1 MSVIGPTAL
10 LQSMHPTFAVNSE
23 TDHASVQHSGDVTER
38 IQILPPARSDR
49 TATEHAS
56 RRQIMRVY
64 SLQNASK
71 FCHQRV
77 ATALL
82 QSTHLTLAFSSR
94 SKALRCRKMKV
105 GMLICFICHLL
116 SLISNPHSNLHNT
129 DPTTTIDTTKNIDA

>member
-10 LQSMHPTFAVNSE
+10 LQSMHPTFAANSE

-64 SLQNASK
+64 SLQNTSK
-71 FCHQRV
+71 FCHQRSDRT
-77 ATALL
+77 ATEHASNVRSLFTEQGPAL
-82 QSTHLTLAFSSR
+82 
-94 SKALRCRKMKV
+94 SKNEKDRKSV
-105 GMLICFICHLL
+105 V
-116 SLISNPHSNLHNT
+116 
-129 DPTTTIDTTKNIDA
+129 